1 MFSFRQLQCKNH
13 YICSVKS
20 NEPIKFDIDHVCEL
34 IIDGKTFREIAKVYD
49 CSISTLHNFLVK
61 PEHAVRTRDALELSA
76 ATYANKG
83 EQVLIEAEAIS
94 VEIQRARELAQHYRW
109 MAAKRSPKKY
119 GEKVDVTS
127 GGETIKQ
134 TFVVNGKE
142 IEF

>member
-1 MFSFRQLQCKNH
+1 MS
-13 YICSVKS
+13 YICGMGKQ
-20 NEPIKFDIDHVCEL
+20 NDPIQFDIDKICEL
-34 IIDGKTFREIAKVYD
+34 IIDGKTFRDIAKVFD

-61 PEHAVRTRDALELSA
+61 PEHAVRTRDSLELSA

-83 EQVLIEAEAIS
+83 EQVLIEAEGIS

-109 MAAKRSPKKY
+109 MAAKRAPNKY
-119 GEKVDVTS
+119 GEKVDPNP
-127 GGETIKQ
+127 GGVLIKQ